1 MVKER
6 KLSDQPVSNSKDESG
21 PELLIKELEQGVNQL
36 VKLVASGSKERHGSY
51 MRKASQAQ
59 LVLELRATSW
69 ELAQANRNRL
79 VKDKLMIQDLDCA
92 RREM

>member
-51 MRKASQAQ
+51 MRKASHSPIGA
-59 LVLELRATSW
+59 RTKSNFMGTCTS
-69 ELAQANRNRL
+69 E
-79 VKDKLMIQDLDCA
+79 
-92 RREM
+92 